1 MFGIAGAGETL
12 LARDF
17 QGGGGEKSDNY
28 AAPRREDM

>member
-17 QGGGGEKSDNY
+17 QGGGGGNVTTTQQ
-28 AAPRREDM
+28 PRREDM